1 MLWNLIPLAV
11 MTLIVFYLKLAIISY
26 ILINIDIR
34 PFETRYRPIYRPIY
48 RSISRFKR
56 PAATQASFCGFHAN
70 LQMSLLC
77 LLCFSSI
84 IKPQDKNLVKSSR
97 TEFSVKEEL
106 ESLPF
111 TVQIEYSQHICR
123 KCLGQLK
130 KRRALIRN
138 LSNLDAL
145 IFDNYSTKAA
155 EIGLPTKR
163 KRETISQSPEH
174 SDSEK
179 TIRSSTPLRTR
190 QYKTTATLPVVQGIS
205 PVIKPVC
212 SKAKVSVSVEWPSK
226 TVVRELPDTLDS
238 LGKMICRG
246 TYKQIASAAWR
257 NMRLRSEL
265 HALFLRDVDKECSAV
280 CSSKYPSLLRG
291 TSKKDISNISFDE
304 VDRELKKKTPLL
316 RAVLSIASIRTRKAN
331 EIGYSIM
338 QPAVC
343 MSIAIALKN
352 RCPSMCALQLINSI
366 ILYHS
371 GTLVSV
377 FKCLLT

>member
-34 PFETRYRPIYRPIY
+34 PFETRYRPIY

-155 EIGLPTKR
+155 EIGYPPKENRKQDRSPLNVLIVRRLYGLQLHYGHDNIKR
-163 KRETISQSPEH
+163 
-174 SDSEK
+174 
-179 TIRSSTPLRTR
+179 
-190 QYKTTATLPVVQGIS
+190 
-205 PVIKPVC
+205 
-212 SKAKVSVSVEWPSK
+212 
-226 TVVRELPDTLDS
+226 
-238 LGKMICRG
+238 
-246 TYKQIASAAWR
+246 
-257 NMRLRSEL
+257 
-265 HALFLRDVDKECSAV
+265 
-280 CSSKYPSLLRG
+280 LLR
-291 TSKKDISNISFDE
+291 F
-304 VDRELKKKTPLL
+304 LL
-316 RAVLSIASIRTRKAN
+316 CK
-331 EIGYSIM
+331 EF
-338 QPAVC
+338 
-343 MSIAIALKN
+343 
-352 RCPSMCALQLINSI
+352 LQL
-366 ILYHS
+366 
-371 GTLVSV
+371 
-377 FKCLLT
+377 